1 MPMGFRVI
9 ALTTLA
15 TYGMLAQAATPVGTD
30 VSTNAPSMSAIQVR
44 IRPVTS
50 GSPRLAIVMGN
61 TDNHDYIPRLRAVH
75 ALGTDLSADEVK
87 ALFALLDRKDG
98 EDALSADELNGL
110 KNDVVNA
117 LKKQTKPPAD
127 LASNLAAMYEE
138 ASHDEVWRDY
148 CIQHLGDCYPSIASS
163 NDQAMARQVLW
174 SAADAKG
181 GTIPGTAML
190 ALCGLA
196 GRPGFDQG
204 LIAAKALAMVKDEV
218 AGNPGRMTALQVCAR
233 LGNRQV
239 LPAARSLVGSSAS
252 VMLRISAIGC
262 IGILGDASDKPLLEK
277 QAASSD
283 RRLRVAAESALKKLG
298 KAKP

>member
-1 MPMGFRVI
+1 MPIGSEMTV
-9 ALTTLA
+9 LVVLA
-15 TYGMLAQAATPVGTD
+15 TCGMLAQAATPSGMD
-30 VSTNAPSMSAIQVR
+30 VSTNSPSALFGNVH
-44 IRPVTS
+44 IRPVTAVP
-50 GSPRLAIVMGN
+50 PRLALVMG
-61 TDNHDYIPRLRAVH
+61 DKDHRDYLPRLRAVH
-75 ALGTDLSADEVK
+75 ALGTDLSADEVN
-87 ALFALLDRKDG
+87 ALYALLDRKDG
-98 EDALSADELNGL
+98 EDALSAEELNGL

-117 LKKQTKPPAD
+117 LKKQTRPPAD
-127 LASNLAAMYEE
+127 LANNLAAMYAE
-138 ASHDEVWRDY
+138 ANHDEVWRDY
-148 CIQHLGDCYPSIASS
+148 CIQHLGDWYPSIASS

-196 GRPGFDQG
+196 GRPNFAQE
-204 LIAAKALAMVKDEV
+204 LIAAKALAMVKDE
-218 AGNPGRMTALQVCAR
+218 ATGNPGRMTALQVCAR
-233 LGNRQV
+233 LGNRQA
-239 LPAARSLVGSSAS
+239 LPVARALVGSSAS
-252 VMLRISAIGC
+252 VMLRVSAIGC